1 MKLDVVK
8 CFDRVDHN
16 LLLANL
22 TNLLGKEN
30 QTISE
35 LGNTLQVGH
44 GYGYAPYPSVWST
57 LGQDWI
63 ARVVGSRH

>member
-22 TNLLGKEN
+22 TNLLAKEN

-35 LGNTLQVGH
+35 LV
-44 GYGYAPYPSVWST
+44 ST
-57 LGQDWI
+57 LLKI
-63 ARVVGSRH
+63 L